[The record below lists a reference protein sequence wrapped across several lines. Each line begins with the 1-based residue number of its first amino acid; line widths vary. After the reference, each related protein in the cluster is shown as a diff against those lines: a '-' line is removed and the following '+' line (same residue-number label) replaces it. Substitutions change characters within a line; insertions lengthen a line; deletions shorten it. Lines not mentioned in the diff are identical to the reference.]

1 MQNIKGRKMFDY
13 LSKRFATIF
22 DRFGKNK
29 ALTAENIQETMQ
41 TIKDALLEADVP
53 HDLVEIFVEDVQ
65 KDVLGQKVTKSLKP
79 GEQFV
84 KIVHDRL
91 KDFLGGGAQENFVF
105 KTTPAATV
113 LVMGLQGSGKTTSIA
128 KMAQLAM
135 QQKKSL
141 RVLLASVD
149 FYRPAAIDQLE
160 LLAKTINVSFYRS
173 SLVDPVDAAA
183 DIMAYFK
190 KGGYDLL
197 FLDTAGRMHV
207 DNTLLHEL
215 REIKQLAQPTYSF
228 LVLDAMTG
236 QESLNVARAF
246 DQAVG
251 FEYAMLSKMDSDTR
265 GGAAFSFRYSLK
277 KPIIFVG
284 VGEKPSDIEYFKADR
299 MAGRILDM
307 GDVVSLAEK
316 AEAQI
321 AKEDQD
327 SLMESMMKG
336 QLTLEDFARQM
347 EMMGKLGSMGSIMKY
362 LPGMGSMHISA
373 EMIEQGERELK
384 KFKAIIK
391 SMNKKERIKPKILND
406 SRKERIAKG
415 AGVAVADVN
424 LLLSRFEQNQQ
435 YVKLLSKFGR
445 GQGFFK

>member
-1 MQNIKGRKMFDY
+1 MFDY
-13 LSKRFATIF
+13 LSKRFAGIF
-22 DRFGKNK
+22 DRFGKSS
-29 ALTAENIQETMQ
+29 ALTANNVQDTMQ

-53 HDLVEIFVEDVQ
+53 HNLVQVFVDDVQ
-65 KDVLGQKVTKSLKP
+65 KEVVGQKVIKSLKP

-91 KDFLGGGAQENFVF
+91 KDFLGGEAQEEFVF
-105 KTTPAATV
+105 KTPGIV

-135 QQKKSL
+135 QQKKSA

-160 LLAKTINVSFYRS
+160 MLAKGINASFYRS
-173 SLVDPVDAAA
+173 GSTDPIDAAA
-183 DIMAYFK
+183 DILAYYK
-190 KGGYDLL
+190 KNNYDLL
-197 FLDTAGRMHV
+197 FLDTAGRLHI
-207 DNTLLHEL
+207 DNTMLHEL
-215 REIKQLAQPTYSF
+215 REIKQFIQPSYNF

-236 QESLNVARAF
+236 QESLNVAKAF
-246 DQAVG
+246 DQSIG

-277 KPIIFVG
+277 KPIVFIG
-284 VGEKPSDIEYFKADR
+284 VGEKPTDIEYFKAER
-299 MAGRILDM
+299 MAGRMLDM

-321 AKEDQD
+321 AKEEQD
-327 SLMESMMKG
+327 SLMASMMKG
-336 QLTLEDFARQM
+336 QFTLEDFARQL
-347 EMMGKLGSMGSIMKY
+347 EMVGKLGSLGGIMKY
-362 LPGMGSMHISA
+362 LPGMGNLQISA
-373 EMIEQGERELK
+373 EMLEQSERELK
-384 KFKAIIK
+384 KFKAIMK
-391 SMNKKERIKPKILND
+391 SMTKKERQMPKILNS

-415 AGVAVADVN
+415 AGVTVGDVN

-445 GQGFFK
+445 GQGLFK

>member
-1 MQNIKGRKMFDY
+1 MFDY

-53 HDLVEIFVEDVQ
+53 HNLVEVFVEDVQ
-65 KDVLGQKVTKSLKP
+65 KEVLGQKVTKSLKP

-91 KDFLGGGAQENFVF
+91 KEFLGGEAQEDFAF
-105 KTTPAATV
+105 KTAPTAVV

-135 QQKKSL
+135 QKKKGL

-149 FYRPAAIDQLE
+149 FYRPAAVDQLE
-160 LLAKTINVSFYRS
+160 LLAKSISASFYRS
-173 SLVDPVDAAA
+173 SLTDPVDAAA
-183 DIMAYFK
+183 DILAYFK
-190 KGGYDLL
+190 KSGYDLL
-197 FLDTAGRMHV
+197 FLDTAGRLHV

-236 QESLNVARAF
+236 QESLNVAKAF
-246 DQAVG
+246 DQAIG

-316 AEAQI
+316 AEMQI

-347 EMMGKLGSMGSIMKY
+347 EMMGKMGSLGSIMKY
-362 LPGMGSMHISA
+362 LPGMGGMQISP
-373 EMIEQGERELK
+373 EMIEQSERELK

-391 SMNKKERIKPKILND
+391 SMNKKERAMPKALNG

>member
-1 MQNIKGRKMFDY
+1 MFDF

-29 ALTAENIQETMQ
+29 VLTADNMQETMH

-53 HDLVEIFVEDVQ
+53 HSLVEVFVEDVQ
-65 KDVLGQKVTKSLKP
+65 KEVVGQKVLKSLKP

-84 KIVHDRL
+84 KVVHDRL
-91 KDFLGGGAQENFVF
+91 KEFLGGTVQQDFAF
-105 KTTPAATV
+105 KTPAVV

-128 KMAQLAM
+128 KMAHFAK
-135 QQKKSL
+135 QQNKDANI
-141 RVLLASVD
+141 LLASVD

-160 LLAKTINVSFYRS
+160 ILAKSINASFYRS
-173 SLVDPVDAAA
+173 PLTDPVDAAK
-183 DIMAYFK
+183 DIHAFYKANKF
-190 KGGYDLL
+190 DLL
-197 FLDTAGRMHV
+197 FLDTAGRLHV
-207 DNTLLHEL
+207 DNTMLHEL
-215 REIKQLAQPTYSF
+215 QQIKLMLQPEYNF

-251 FEYAMLSKMDSDTR
+251 FDYAMLSKMDSDTR
-265 GGAAFSFRYSLK
+265 GGAAFSFRYALK
-277 KPIIFVG
+277 KPIVFIG
-284 VGEKPSDIEYFKADR
+284 MGEKPTDLDMFRADR

-307 GDVVSLAEK
+307 GDVVTLAEK
-316 AEAQI
+316 AEKQI
-321 AKEDQD
+321 AQEDQD
-327 SLMESMMKG
+327 SLMASLMKG
-336 QLTLEDFARQM
+336 ELTLEDFARQM
-347 EMMGKLGSMGSIMKY
+347 EMMSKIGSLSGIMKY
-362 LPGMGSMHISA
+362 LPGMGSMKISP
-373 EMIEQGERELK
+373 EMIEQSERELK
-384 KFKAIIK
+384 KFKAIMQ
-391 SMNKKERIKPKILND
+391 SMTKKERLTPKILNT

-415 AGVAVADVN
+415 AGVGVADIH